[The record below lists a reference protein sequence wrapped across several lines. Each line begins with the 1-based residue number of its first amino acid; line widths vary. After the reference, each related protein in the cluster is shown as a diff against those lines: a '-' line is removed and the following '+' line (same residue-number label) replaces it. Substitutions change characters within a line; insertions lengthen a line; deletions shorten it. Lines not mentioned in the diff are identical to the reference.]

1 MHYSTTS
8 TPAPPAPGNPDEA
21 RRVEHTRHRY
31 AMMEG
36 RWLPLLEARLEQQIG
51 SVRRAA
57 WGIGDI
63 TQCMMRTTSIELATL
78 YDAEPDVRHS
88 QIAPSANLDRLIGSS
103 GSIARSGLWSQMTR
117 FQALTIALREMWL
130 RVEVV
135 DGRLVYRPVPPHMT
149 FAEADASKPTV
160 PVVFGELRLRWIADK
175 HVWTFDVWDIRD
187 PEFPT
192 YRVVE
197 ALDGWKFGRDLTV
210 DLHGATYDG
219 ADYPAAWRRQNGMPV
234 IPAQLYHAST
244 YGDRLFD
251 PFANIELYEAT
262 LNLGVLYSYL
272 NHAIRDASHPQR
284 YAVGVRVAGMDAVD
298 LGSRASRSEVTTD
311 PATIL
316 MFDPIGETTQ
326 PMLGQFL
333 AGSDVSKL
341 EEVISAIAH
350 RAATDAGLAP
360 SELQRTSGSAR
371 SGYAISLSQ
380 EGKRIAQ
387 RRYVLQMRASDEALI
402 GLSAI
407 LFNRWAEANSEPTNY
422 PEGGYAVLYREVPLS
437 PDEMRAR
444 REHILA
450 MRSAGLMSDVD
461 ALRFFGSLSEQD
473 AVAQLA
479 QIRAMRGE
487 AAPPAEEGQE
497 TREAPPAADVSREH
511 AEAMSEAVD
520 ELRASEEAL
529 DGLLAGSV
537 TEDQRDILRAVLESL
552 REARGYLTG
561 EEVEAETELPGEVES
576 ETSEIEDEAPAT
588 DAAPSESVAAAATAA
603 GQPASAVALN
613 GAQVQAAQGI
623 IQSVA
628 RGELPRETGVQML
641 VQFFSIAPDQ
651 AETLMGP
658 VGRSFTLAPS
668 EG

>member
-117 FQALTIALREMWL
+117 FQALTIALREMWM

-135 DGRLVYRPVPPHMT
+135 DGRIVYRPVPPHMT

-160 PVVFGELRLRWIADK
+160 PVMFGELRLRLIGDAY
-175 HVWTFDVWDIRD
+175 VWTFDVWDIRD

-192 YRVVE
+192 YRVFE
-197 ALDGWKFGRDLTV
+197 ALDGWKFGRNLTV
-210 DLHGATYDG
+210 ELHGATYDG
-219 ADYPAAWRRQNGMPV
+219 ADYPAAWRRQNGTPV

-326 PMLGQFL
+326 PMLGQYQ
-333 AGSDVSKL
+333 AGSDVEKL
-341 EEVISAIAH
+341 ESVIAAIAH

-380 EGKRIAQ
+380 EGKRSAQ
-387 RRYVLQMRASDEALI
+387 RKYVLQFAQADEALI

-407 LFNRWAEANSEPTNY
+407 LWNRWSEANSAPTNY
-422 PEGGYAVLYREVPLS
+422 PEGGYSISYSSIPLS
-437 PDEMRAR
+437 ADELTAR
-444 REHILA
+444 REHVLA
-450 MRSAGLMSDVD
+450 MLEAGLMDQVE
-461 ALRFFGSLSEQD
+461 ALRFVGGLTEQD
-473 AVAQLA
+473 AVARLA
-479 QIRAMRGE
+479 EIKGMRE
-487 AAPPAEEGQE
+487 
-497 TREAPPAADVSREH
+497 REAPPTDPTEGASRAAAAPEAPVSDP
-511 AEAMSEAVD
+511 EAVSEAVD

-529 DGLLAGSV
+529 AGLLEGATGDTV
-537 TEDQRDILRAVLESL
+537 DVLRAVLESL

-561 EEVEAETELPGEVES
+561 TEAEAVVELPGEVES
-576 ETSEIEDEAPAT
+576 EASVEED
-588 DAAPSESVAAAATAA
+588 
-603 GQPASAVALN
+603 G
-613 GAQVQAAQGI
+613 
-623 IQSVA
+623 
-628 RGELPRETGVQML
+628 
-641 VQFFSIAPDQ
+641 
-651 AETLMGP
+651 
-658 VGRSFTLAPS
+658 
-668 EG
+668 